1 MAFLSKPYLGNPSL
15 GWKYDLPGPNDPPA
29 RTPYPA
35 VMPNPPNYSNNIYM
49 ELPRATLRA
58 RGMVFIFGL
67 IFLPLSLYIPY
78 EWIILIFSTGKIPA
92 SLLTFGMIISF
103 VAPAWIGVYFCR
115 IDLTPPLDEPIR
127 FNRARRKIYVYRF
140 HCSALKPWSRTAW
153 GVRPAV
159 YDWDHVH
166 AEFCSVYAPMGHGGL
181 VENVSLAILEPGTNR
196 VVDRFLFAHGGQEA
210 EMYWA
215 MAQLFM
221 QQGPHALPKFDRP
234 PRDWNN
240 EQHIFNLARRF
251 APKVKW
257 PEAMDI
263 ESRTAP

>member
-1 MAFLSKPYLGNPSL
+1 MALFSTPYLDTPAP

-29 RTPYPA
+29 CMPYPP
-35 VMPNPPNYSNNIYM
+35 VMPNPPNHVDSIYM
-49 ELPRATLRA
+49 ELPRGTLRV
-58 RGMVFIFGL
+58 RGIIFIFGL
-67 IFLPLSLYIPY
+67 PSLPLSLDIAHD
-78 EWIILIFSTGKIPA
+78 WVLLILASGKMTG
-92 SLLTFGMIISF
+92 SLITFGVI
-103 VAPAWIGVYFCR
+103 VAVMTAAWFSIFAFR

-127 FNRARRKIYVYRF
+127 FNRLRRKIYVYRF
-140 HCSALKPWSRTAW
+140 HYSALKPWSRTAW

-166 AEFCSVYAPMGHGGL
+166 AEFCSLYAPMGHGGL
-181 VENVSLAILEPGTNR
+181 IESVSLAILEPGTNR
-196 VVDRFLFAHGGQEA
+196 VLDRFLFAHGGQEA

-221 QQGPHALPKFDRP
+221 QKGPDALPKFDRS

-240 EQHIFNLARRF
+240 EQHTFNLARRF

-257 PEAMDI
+257 PEAMDL
-263 ESRTAP
+263 ESRTPP